1 MSRPLRVAI
10 VGSGPSGMYA
20 ADALLSQEDIPVSVD
35 IIDKL
40 PSPFGLVR
48 YGVAPDHLS
57 IRSVRD
63 TLDKVLDHPGVR
75 FLGNVELGRDLH
87 RMDTLLDDYKK
98 RALESQALL
107 HSMVDT
113 TNQRQFILHLQ
124 DLVSRV
130 DKDIIQ
136 ASIELEGAKLAM
148 MQATHQRMKMETMQE
163 KDEQAVKT
171 WERKRDQKEMDTLG
185 LTLFNLKS

>member
-1 MSRPLRVAI
+1 MQVRSCWTVLTKKAKDTEELIQR
-10 VGSGPSGMYA
+10 SY
-20 ADALLSQEDIPVSVD
+20 ADAQKKLRALQES
-35 IIDKL
+35 
-40 PSPFGLVR
+40 R
-48 YGVAPDHLS
+48 Q
-57 IRSVRD
+57 
-63 TLDKVLDHPGVR
+63 
-75 FLGNVELGRDLH
+75 

-124 DLVSRV
+124 DLVNRV
-130 DKDIIQ
+130 EKDIVK
-136 ASIELEGAKLAM
+136 ASVELEGIKLAM
-148 MQATHQRMKMETMQE
+148 LQATHQRMKMETMQE

-185 LTLFNLKS
+185 LTLFNLKT

>member
-1 MSRPLRVAI
+1 MQVRSCWAVLTKKAKDTEELLQRSYANAQKKLRALQESR
-10 VGSGPSGMYA
+10 
-20 ADALLSQEDIPVSVD
+20 
-35 IIDKL
+35 
-40 PSPFGLVR
+40 
-48 YGVAPDHLS
+48 
-57 IRSVRD
+57 
-63 TLDKVLDHPGVR
+63 
-75 FLGNVELGRDLH
+75 H

-136 ASIELEGAKLAM
+136 ASLELEGAKLAM

>member
-1 MSRPLRVAI
+1 MQVRSCWAVLTKKAKDTEELLQR
-10 VGSGPSGMYA
+10 SY
-20 ADALLSQEDIPVSVD
+20 ADAQKKLRALQES
-35 IIDKL
+35 
-40 PSPFGLVR
+40 R
-48 YGVAPDHLS
+48 
-57 IRSVRD
+57 
-63 TLDKVLDHPGVR
+63 
-75 FLGNVELGRDLH
+75 H

>member
-1 MSRPLRVAI
+1 MQVRSCWAVLTKKAKDTEELLQR
-10 VGSGPSGMYA
+10 SY
-20 ADALLSQEDIPVSVD
+20 ADAQKKLRALQES
-35 IIDKL
+35 
-40 PSPFGLVR
+40 R
-48 YGVAPDHLS
+48 
-57 IRSVRD
+57 
-63 TLDKVLDHPGVR
+63 
-75 FLGNVELGRDLH
+75 H

-124 DLVSRV
+124 DLVNRV
-130 DKDIIQ
+130 DKDIIK
-136 ASIELEGAKLAM
+136 ASVELEGIKLAM
-148 MQATHQRMKMETMQE
+148 LQATHQRMKMETMQE

>member
-1 MSRPLRVAI
+1 MQVRSCWAVLTKKAKDTEELLQRSYANAQKKLRALQESR
-10 VGSGPSGMYA
+10 
-20 ADALLSQEDIPVSVD
+20 
-35 IIDKL
+35 
-40 PSPFGLVR
+40 
-48 YGVAPDHLS
+48 
-57 IRSVRD
+57 
-63 TLDKVLDHPGVR
+63 
-75 FLGNVELGRDLH
+75 H

-124 DLVSRV
+124 DLVNRV
-130 DKDIIQ
+130 EKDIVK
-136 ASIELEGAKLAM
+136 ASVELEGIKLAM
-148 MQATHQRMKMETMQE
+148 LQATHQRMKMETMQE

>member
-1 MSRPLRVAI
+1 MQVRSCWAVLTKKAKDAEELLQR
-10 VGSGPSGMYA
+10 SY
-20 ADALLSQEDIPVSVD
+20 ADAQKKLRALQES
-35 IIDKL
+35 
-40 PSPFGLVR
+40 R
-48 YGVAPDHLS
+48 
-57 IRSVRD
+57 
-63 TLDKVLDHPGVR
+63 
-75 FLGNVELGRDLH
+75 H

-124 DLVSRV
+124 DLVNRV
-130 DKDIIQ
+130 DKDIIK
-136 ASIELEGAKLAM
+136 ASVELEGIKLAM
-148 MQATHQRMKMETMQE
+148 LQATHQRMKMESMQE

-171 WERKRDQKEMDTLG
+171 WQRKREQKEMDTLG

>member
-1 MSRPLRVAI
+1 MQVRSCWAVLTKKAKDTEELLQR
-10 VGSGPSGMYA
+10 SY
-20 ADALLSQEDIPVSVD
+20 ADAQKKLRALQES
-35 IIDKL
+35 
-40 PSPFGLVR
+40 R
-48 YGVAPDHLS
+48 
-57 IRSVRD
+57 
-63 TLDKVLDHPGVR
+63 
-75 FLGNVELGRDLH
+75 H

-124 DLVSRV
+124 DLVNRV
-130 DKDIIQ
+130 EKDIIK
-136 ASIELEGAKLAM
+136 ASIELEGIKLAM

>member
-1 MSRPLRVAI
+1 MQVRSCWAVLTKKAKDTEELLQR
-10 VGSGPSGMYA
+10 SY
-20 ADALLSQEDIPVSVD
+20 ADAQKKLRALQES
-35 IIDKL
+35 
-40 PSPFGLVR
+40 R
-48 YGVAPDHLS
+48 
-57 IRSVRD
+57 
-63 TLDKVLDHPGVR
+63 
-75 FLGNVELGRDLH
+75 H

-130 DKDIIQ
+130 EKDIIQ

>member
-1 MSRPLRVAI
+1 MQVRSCWAVLTKKAKDTEELLQR
-10 VGSGPSGMYA
+10 SY
-20 ADALLSQEDIPVSVD
+20 ADAQKKLRALQES
-35 IIDKL
+35 
-40 PSPFGLVR
+40 R
-48 YGVAPDHLS
+48 
-57 IRSVRD
+57 
-63 TLDKVLDHPGVR
+63 
-75 FLGNVELGRDLH
+75 H

-124 DLVSRV
+124 DLVNRV
-130 DKDIIQ
+130 EKDIIK
-136 ASIELEGAKLAM
+136 ASVELEGVKLAM

-163 KDEQAVKT
+163 KDEQVVKT

>member
-1 MSRPLRVAI
+1 MQVRSCWAVLTKKAKDTEELLQR
-10 VGSGPSGMYA
+10 SY
-20 ADALLSQEDIPVSVD
+20 ADAQKKLRALQES
-35 IIDKL
+35 
-40 PSPFGLVR
+40 R
-48 YGVAPDHLS
+48 
-57 IRSVRD
+57 
-63 TLDKVLDHPGVR
+63 
-75 FLGNVELGRDLH
+75 H

-98 RALESQALL
+98 RALESQAML

-124 DLVSRV
+124 DLVNRV
-130 DKDIIQ
+130 EKDIIN
-136 ASIELEGAKLAM
+136 ASIELEGIKLAM

>member
-1 MSRPLRVAI
+1 MQVRSCWAVLTKKAKDTEELLQR
-10 VGSGPSGMYA
+10 SY
-20 ADALLSQEDIPVSVD
+20 ADAQKKLRALQES
-35 IIDKL
+35 
-40 PSPFGLVR
+40 R
-48 YGVAPDHLS
+48 
-57 IRSVRD
+57 
-63 TLDKVLDHPGVR
+63 
-75 FLGNVELGRDLH
+75 H

-124 DLVSRV
+124 DLVNRV
-130 DKDIIQ
+130 EKDIVK
-136 ASIELEGAKLAM
+136 ASVELEGIKLAM
-148 MQATHQRMKMETMQE
+148 VQATHQRMKMETMQE

-185 LTLFNLKS
+185 LTLFNLKT

>member
-1 MSRPLRVAI
+1 MQVRSCWAVLTKKAKDTEELLQR
-10 VGSGPSGMYA
+10 SY
-20 ADALLSQEDIPVSVD
+20 ADAQKKLRALQES
-35 IIDKL
+35 
-40 PSPFGLVR
+40 R
-48 YGVAPDHLS
+48 
-57 IRSVRD
+57 
-63 TLDKVLDHPGVR
+63 
-75 FLGNVELGRDLH
+75 H

-124 DLVSRV
+124 DLVNRV
-130 DKDIIQ
+130 GKDIIK
-136 ASIELEGAKLAM
+136 ASVELEGVKLAM

>member
-1 MSRPLRVAI
+1 LRALQESR
-10 VGSGPSGMYA
+10 
-20 ADALLSQEDIPVSVD
+20 Q
-35 IIDKL
+35 
-40 PSPFGLVR
+40 
-48 YGVAPDHLS
+48 
-57 IRSVRD
+57 
-63 TLDKVLDHPGVR
+63 
-75 FLGNVELGRDLH
+75 

-124 DLVSRV
+124 DLVNRV
-130 DKDIIQ
+130 EKDIIN
-136 ASIELEGAKLAM
+136 ASIELEGIKLAM

>member
-1 MSRPLRVAI
+1 MQVRSCWAVLTKKAKDTEELLQRSYANAQKKLRALQDSR
-10 VGSGPSGMYA
+10 
-20 ADALLSQEDIPVSVD
+20 
-35 IIDKL
+35 
-40 PSPFGLVR
+40 
-48 YGVAPDHLS
+48 
-57 IRSVRD
+57 
-63 TLDKVLDHPGVR
+63 
-75 FLGNVELGRDLH
+75 H

-124 DLVSRV
+124 DLVNRV

-185 LTLFNLKS
+185 LTLFNLKT

>member
-1 MSRPLRVAI
+1 MQVRSCWAVLTKKAKDTEELIQR
-10 VGSGPSGMYA
+10 SY
-20 ADALLSQEDIPVSVD
+20 ADAQKKLRALQES
-35 IIDKL
+35 
-40 PSPFGLVR
+40 R
-48 YGVAPDHLS
+48 
-57 IRSVRD
+57 
-63 TLDKVLDHPGVR
+63 
-75 FLGNVELGRDLH
+75 H

-124 DLVSRV
+124 DLVNRIE
-130 DKDIIQ
+130 KDIVK
-136 ASIELEGAKLAM
+136 ASVELEGIKLAM
-148 MQATHQRMKMETMQE
+148 LQATHQRMKMETMQE

>member
-1 MSRPLRVAI
+1 MQVRSCWAVLTKKAKDTEELLQR
-10 VGSGPSGMYA
+10 SY
-20 ADALLSQEDIPVSVD
+20 ADAQKKLRALQES
-35 IIDKL
+35 
-40 PSPFGLVR
+40 R
-48 YGVAPDHLS
+48 
-57 IRSVRD
+57 
-63 TLDKVLDHPGVR
+63 
-75 FLGNVELGRDLH
+75 H

-124 DLVSRV
+124 DLVNRV
-130 DKDIIQ
+130 EKDIIK
-136 ASIELEGAKLAM
+136 ASVELEGIKLAM
-148 MQATHQRMKMETMQE
+148 VQATHQRMKMETMQE